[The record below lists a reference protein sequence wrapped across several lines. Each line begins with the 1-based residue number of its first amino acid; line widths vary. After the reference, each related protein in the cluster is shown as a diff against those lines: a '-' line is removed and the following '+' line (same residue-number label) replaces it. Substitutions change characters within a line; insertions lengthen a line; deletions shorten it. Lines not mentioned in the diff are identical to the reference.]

1 MVPISTNE
9 VCAGVRPRN
18 LVISP
23 IDSTPTIG
31 QKSSSKKKKT
41 LRDAISALRTTTA
54 HTASASARQLNED
67 LLELGLAHAPVAD
80 SQPVGEQLAQQV
92 GQALLRVVD
101 RAPRPALRGRA
112 AQYPGRFAEPRRCGR
127 LDAEGDDV
135 AEADAPLEVRRR
147 PRVQDASGLDEGHLV
162 TQLLCLA

>member
-31 QKSSSKKKKT
+31 QNSSSKKKKT

-67 LLELGLAHAPVAD
+67 LLELRLPHAHVAHRHAF
-80 SQPVGEQLAQQV
+80 GEELAQQV
-92 GQALLRVVD
+92 GQPLLGVVD
-101 RAPRPALRGRA
+101 RALRPAVGGRA
-112 AQYPGRFAEPRRCGR
+112 AQ
-127 LDAEGDDV
+127 
-135 AEADAPLEVRRR
+135 
-147 PRVQDASGLDEGHLV
+147 
-162 TQLLCLA
+162 